1 LILWI
6 PLIFLFF
13 SPIVFFIDRRAHCV
27 VRSGGGTAFRDAAA
41 FNANISKWETG
52 KVTTMDYSTST
63 SAPHL
68 FMDGISNDML
78 WIDTLFLLFFFS
90 NCFFIDHR
98 AHCVVRSGGGSV

>member
-1 LILWI
+1 
-6 PLIFLFF
+6 
-13 SPIVFFIDRRAHCV
+13 VF
-27 VRSGGGTAFRDAAA
+27 DAAA
-41 FNANISKWETG
+41 VFNADISKWETG
-52 KVTTMDYSTST
+52 QVTTMRGSTST
-63 SAPHL
+63 SVSHL

>member
-1 LILWI
+1 
-6 PLIFLFF
+6 
-13 SPIVFFIDRRAHCV
+13 VF
-27 VRSGGGTAFRDAAA
+27 DAAA
-41 FNANISKWETG
+41 VFNADISKWETG
-52 KVTTMDYSTST
+52 QVTIMRGSTST
-63 SAPHL
+63 SVSHL